1 MVNNFKFFSEN
12 EDDLME
18 EGYEGASWMYGRVE
32 NLNQYRY
39 DIVYNDHYG
48 IRSFLN
54 QFPPGFVVC
63 ILSITGPNNR
73 IHTHLTEYED
83 GWGFDITNDLITVE
97 WVRFQNI

>member
-18 EGYEGASWMYGRVE
+18 EGYEGASWIYGRVE

-39 DIVYNDHYG
+39 DIVYSDHYG